1 MSKQGE
7 FGVLQSMKNA
17 SQYYSALSGVTEID
31 EALRENP
38 GLVNK
43 SCDKD
48 GWPIQMT
55 LSSPSELKN

>member
-1 MSKQGE
+1 
-7 FGVLQSMKNA
+7 MKNA
-17 SQYYSALSGVTEID
+17 SQYYSPLSGVTEID

-48 GWPIQMT
+48 GWLIQMT